1 MIVTK
6 GEYNGHTLMVVAV
19 DENDKF
25 PASIGQKKAALFLAN
40 MMPIAQW
47 VDECRAKKAHPT
59 ETMEVENKQYPWK
72 LKYANAEKFLNVVE
86 QLGKFAETGEI

>member
-47 VDECRAKKAHPT
+47 VDDCREQKASPIT
-59 ETMEVENKQYPWK
+59 TMEIENGQYPWQ
-72 LKYANAEKFLNVVE
+72 LKYANAEKFLQAVE